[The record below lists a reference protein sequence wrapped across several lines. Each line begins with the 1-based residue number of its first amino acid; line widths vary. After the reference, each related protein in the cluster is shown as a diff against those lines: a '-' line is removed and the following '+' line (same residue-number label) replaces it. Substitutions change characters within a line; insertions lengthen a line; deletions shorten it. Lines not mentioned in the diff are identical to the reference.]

1 MKNFI
6 MIACFSILLGI
17 SINAQIIE
25 GIVGVVN
32 NEIIL
37 LSELNNHMEK
47 SNKNTELKSDKEKFL
62 KELIDLKILKIQ
74 GKKMGIEVTEER
86 LNSIV
91 QQIKDKNGEEKFLSE
106 LERTNSNLYRL
117 KFELTV
123 QILQENIAAIVL
135 KNKII
140 ISNNEI
146 EKYYSENFSKI
157 KNENLVKLKEFK
169 AINQKKIEN
178 IFEIFE
184 DKSLLL
190 DAKINKI
197 QELKLVKEEPKSLG
211 YVSLND
217 LSEKIRNEIKQRK
230 DSGLIGPLKVDGEVQ
245 FFIVLDEVFS
255 DPNFIEVK
263 ESIRTTIYNEKSLK
277 LLDVWFS
284 DLRKSMYISNRL

>member
-6 MIACFSILLGI
+6 MIACFSILLGT
-17 SINAQIIE
+17 STNAQIIE

>member
-6 MIACFSILLGI
+6 MIACFSILLGT

-106 LERTNSNLYRL
+106 LERTNTNLYRL

>member
-6 MIACFSILLGI
+6 MIACFSILLGT

-169 AINQKKIEN
+169 AINQKEIEN

-197 QELKLVKEEPKSLG
+197 QELKLVKEKPKSLG

>member
-6 MIACFSILLGI
+6 MIACFSILLGN

-197 QELKLVKEEPKSLG
+197 QELKLVKEKPKSLG

>member
-6 MIACFSILLGI
+6 MIACFSILLGN

-37 LSELNNHMEK
+37 LSELNNHIEK
-47 SNKNTELKSDKEKFL
+47 SNKNTESKSDKEKFL

-74 GKKMGIEVTEER
+74 GKRMGIEVTEER

-263 ESIRTTIYNEKSLK
+263 ESIKTTIYNEKSLK

>member
-178 IFEIFE
+178 IFEVFE

-197 QELKLVKEEPKSLG
+197 QELKLVKEKPKNLG

>member
-6 MIACFSILLGI
+6 MITCFSILLGI

-197 QELKLVKEEPKSLG
+197 QELKLVKEKPKSLG

-263 ESIRTTIYNEKSLK
+263 ESIKTTIYNEKSLK

>member
-6 MIACFSILLGI
+6 MIACFSILLGT

-178 IFEIFE
+178 IFEVFE

>member
-6 MIACFSILLGI
+6 MIACFSILLGN

-157 KNENLVKLKEFK
+157 KNENLVMLKEFK

-197 QELKLVKEEPKSLG
+197 QELKLVKEKPKSLG

>member
-1 MKNFI
+1 
-6 MIACFSILLGI
+6 MIACFSILLGT

-169 AINQKKIEN
+169 AINQKEIEN

-197 QELKLVKEEPKSLG
+197 QELKLVKEKPKSLG

>member
-6 MIACFSILLGI
+6 MIACFSILLGN

-178 IFEIFE
+178 IFEVFE

>member
-6 MIACFSILLGI
+6 MIACFSILLGT

-197 QELKLVKEEPKSLG
+197 QELKLVKEKPKNLG

-217 LSEKIRNEIKQRK
+217 LSEEIRNEIKQRK

>member
-178 IFEIFE
+178 IFEVFE

-197 QELKLVKEEPKSLG
+197 QELKLVKEKPKNLG

-277 LLDVWFS
+277 LLDAWFS

>member
-178 IFEIFE
+178 IFEVFE

-197 QELKLVKEEPKSLG
+197 QELKLVKEKPKSLG

>member
-6 MIACFSILLGI
+6 MIACFSILLGT

-178 IFEIFE
+178 IFKIFE

>member
-6 MIACFSILLGI
+6 MIACFSVLIGT

-169 AINQKKIEN
+169 AINQKEIEN

-263 ESIRTTIYNEKSLK
+263 ESIKTTIYNEKSLK

>member
-178 IFEIFE
+178 IFEVFE

>member
-6 MIACFSILLGI
+6 MIACFSILLGT

-169 AINQKKIEN
+169 AINQKEIEN

-190 DAKINKI
+190 DAKIKKI
-197 QELKLVKEEPKSLG
+197 QELKLVKEEPKNLG

>member
-197 QELKLVKEEPKSLG
+197 QELKLVKEKPKSLG

>member
-6 MIACFSILLGI
+6 MIACFSILLGT

-197 QELKLVKEEPKSLG
+197 QELKLVKEKPKSLG

-263 ESIRTTIYNEKSLK
+263 ESIKTTIYNEKSLK

>member
-146 EKYYSENFSKI
+146 EKYYSENYSKI

-178 IFEIFE
+178 IFEVFE

-197 QELKLVKEEPKSLG
+197 QELKLVKEKPKSLG

>member
-6 MIACFSILLGI
+6 MIACFSILLGN

-190 DAKINKI
+190 DAKIKKI
-197 QELKLVKEEPKSLG
+197 QELKLVKEEPKNLG

>member
-6 MIACFSILLGI
+6 MIACFSILLGT

-169 AINQKKIEN
+169 VINQKKIEN

-197 QELKLVKEEPKSLG
+197 QELKLVKEKPKSLG

>member
-6 MIACFSILLGI
+6 MIACFSILLGT

-190 DAKINKI
+190 DAKIKKI
-197 QELKLVKEEPKSLG
+197 QELKLVKEKPKSLG

>member
-6 MIACFSILLGI
+6 MIACFLVLLGT
-17 SINAQIIE
+17 SIKAQIIE

-37 LSELNNHMEK
+37 LSELNNHIEK
-47 SNKNTELKSDKEKFL
+47 SNKNTESKSDKEKFL

-74 GKKMGIEVTEER
+74 GKRMGIEVTEER

-169 AINQKKIEN
+169 AINQKEIEN

-197 QELKLVKEEPKSLG
+197 QELKLIKKEPKNLG
-211 YVSLND
+211 YVSLSD

-245 FFIVLDEVFS
+245 FFVVLDEVFS

-263 ESIRTTIYNEKSLK
+263 ESIKTTIYNEKSLK

>member
-6 MIACFSILLGI
+6 MIACFSILLGT

-169 AINQKKIEN
+169 AINQKEIEN
-178 IFEIFE
+178 IFKIFE

-197 QELKLVKEEPKSLG
+197 QELKLVKEKPKSLG

>member
-6 MIACFSILLGI
+6 MIACFSILLGT

-197 QELKLVKEEPKSLG
+197 QELKLVKEKPKSLG

>member
-6 MIACFSILLGI
+6 MIACFSISLGT

-197 QELKLVKEEPKSLG
+197 QELKLVKEKPKNLG
-211 YVSLND
+211 FVSLND

>member
-6 MIACFSILLGI
+6 MIACFSILLGT

-178 IFEIFE
+178 IFEVFE

-197 QELKLVKEEPKSLG
+197 QELKLVKEKPKNLG

>member
-6 MIACFSILLGI
+6 MIACFSILLGT
-17 SINAQIIE
+17 STNAQIIE

-197 QELKLVKEEPKSLG
+197 QELKLVKEEPKNLG

>member
-6 MIACFSILLGI
+6 MIACFSVLIGT

-197 QELKLVKEEPKSLG
+197 QELKLVKEKPKSLG

-263 ESIRTTIYNEKSLK
+263 ESIKTTIYNEKSLK

>member
-197 QELKLVKEEPKSLG
+197 QELKLVKEKPKNLG

>member
-6 MIACFSILLGI
+6 MIACFSILLGT

-178 IFEIFE
+178 IFEVFE

-263 ESIRTTIYNEKSLK
+263 ESIKTTIYNEKSLK

>member
-6 MIACFSILLGI
+6 MIACFSILLGT

>member
-6 MIACFSILLGI
+6 MIACFSILLGT
-17 SINAQIIE
+17 STNAQIIE

-197 QELKLVKEEPKSLG
+197 QELKLVKEKPKSLG

>member
-6 MIACFSILLGI
+6 MIACFSILLGN

-197 QELKLVKEEPKSLG
+197 QELKLVKEKPKNLG

>member
-6 MIACFSILLGI
+6 MIACFSILLGN

-169 AINQKKIEN
+169 ALNQKKIEN

-197 QELKLVKEEPKSLG
+197 QELKLVKEKPKNLG

>member
-6 MIACFSILLGI
+6 MIACFSILLGT
-17 SINAQIIE
+17 STNAQIIE

-157 KNENLVKLKEFK
+157 KNENLVMLKEFK

>member
-6 MIACFSILLGI
+6 MIACFSILLGT

-197 QELKLVKEEPKSLG
+197 QELKLVKEKPKSLG

-217 LSEKIRNEIKQRK
+217 LSEKIRNEIKQQR
-230 DSGLIGPLKVDGEVQ
+230 IQV
-245 FFIVLDEVFS
+245 
-255 DPNFIEVK
+255 
-263 ESIRTTIYNEKSLK
+263 
-277 LLDVWFS
+277 
-284 DLRKSMYISNRL
+284 

>member
-6 MIACFSILLGI
+6 MIACFSILLGT

-157 KNENLVKLKEFK
+157 KNENLVMLKEFK

-197 QELKLVKEEPKSLG
+197 QELKLVKEKPKSLG